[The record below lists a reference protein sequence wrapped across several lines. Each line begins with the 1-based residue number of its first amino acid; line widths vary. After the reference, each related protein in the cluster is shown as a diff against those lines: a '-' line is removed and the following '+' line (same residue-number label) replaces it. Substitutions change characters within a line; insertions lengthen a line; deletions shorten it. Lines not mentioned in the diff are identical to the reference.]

1 MLISKVFKD
10 VMEIC
15 LLFLIYLVH
24 QLLICFKES
33 KFKMK
38 KEEIERLFLSSII
51 EIIIF
56 TIILY
61 SNYRLISFWGK
72 TDKVL
77 LVLVSFFSITKL
89 LVTYFVSKRKNR
101 LEKSFNYSITILLGL
116 VEFSVLF
123 YLLNGN
129 QDLKLFLLAI
139 ITIFL
144 ESLIK
149 EKSNSRTIITG
160 TFLIFFVI
168 SLSIVLFFINPSE
181 SALVSAIT
189 AVATLLLTTDTLEDV
204 FNIKV
209 TKQRQKQLSV
219 IKISVLFLVPIIYA
233 SSLIYPR
240 PDVNNTSIYT
250 MLLTGLYRFIV
261 LEITYPLFLF
271 LIYFKKLRQ
280 KIQIMLGLPSSQKYL
295 YGNWNMI
302 TINKFTNQDIIVRKF
317 LLNIDGNRIKFL
329 GSFFTFDEDNVIYN
343 DKEEIL
349 GKIEKCNDDRVNLVI
364 DNKTIQLIKIGS
376 DEYRKFSSCYYNR
389 KEKFYNIQITE
400 PITNSNLEVTLFLF
414 NHVEN
419 QFIEINSMSNYKYDL
434 INREFIRINNN
445 EKFVMNN
452 FLPSDLYESDEFK

>member
-1 MLISKVFKD
+1 
-10 VMEIC
+10 
-15 LLFLIYLVH
+15 
-24 QLLICFKES
+24 
-33 KFKMK
+33 MK
-38 KEEIERLFLSSII
+38 KEEIKPIFLSSII
-51 EIIIF
+51 DTIIF
-56 TIILY
+56 IITLFLG
-61 SNYRLISFWGK
+61 SHFISIFCM
-72 TDKVL
+72 TDQVL
-77 LVLVSFFSITKL
+77 SVLFVVFLLTKMP
-89 LVTYFVSKRKNR
+89 VTYFVSKRKNK
-101 LEKSFNYSITILLGL
+101 LEKSFNYFITILFGL
-116 VEFSVLF
+116 IEFLTLF
-123 YLLNGN
+123 SMFKDTQQWILL
-129 QDLKLFLLAI
+129 FSI
-139 ITIFL
+139 FTISI
-144 ESLIK
+144 ESFIK
-149 EKSNSRTIITG
+149 EKSNSRAILTG

-240 PDVNNTSIYT
+240 PDNNTSIYT
-250 MLLTGLYRFIV
+250 MLLTGIYRFIV

-271 LIYFKKLRQ
+271 LIYFKKLRH

-389 KEKFYNIQITE
+389 KEKFYNIQFTE

-414 NHVEN
+414 NNVEN
-419 QFIEINSMSNYKYDL
+419 QFIEINSMTNYKYD
-434 INREFIRINNN
+434 IIDGEFIRINNN

>member
-1 MLISKVFKD
+1 
-10 VMEIC
+10 
-15 LLFLIYLVH
+15 
-24 QLLICFKES
+24 
-33 KFKMK
+33 MK
-38 KEEIERLFLSSII
+38 KEEIKPIFLSSII
-51 EIIIF
+51 DTIIF
-56 TIILY
+56 IIMLFLG
-61 SNYRLISFWGK
+61 SHFISFWGK
-72 TDKVL
+72 TDEVL
-77 LVLVSFFSITKL
+77 LVLVSFFSIIKL
-89 LVTYFVSKRKNR
+89 LVTYFVSKRKNG
-101 LEKSFNYSITILLGL
+101 LEKGFNYFITILLGL

-129 QDLKLFLLAI
+129 QNLKLFLLAI

-149 EKSNSRTIITG
+149 EKSNSRTILTG
-160 TFLIFFVI
+160 TFLIFFII

-240 PDVNNTSIYT
+240 PDANNTSIYT

-376 DEYRKFSSCYYNR
+376 DEYRKFSSCHYNR

-414 NHVEN
+414 NNVEN
-419 QFIEINSMSNYKYDL
+419 QFIEINSMTNYKYDL
-434 INREFIRINNN
+434 IDGEFIRINNN

>member
-1 MLISKVFKD
+1 
-10 VMEIC
+10 
-15 LLFLIYLVH
+15 
-24 QLLICFKES
+24 
-33 KFKMK
+33 MK
-38 KEEIERLFLSSII
+38 KEEIKPLFLSSII
-51 EIIIF
+51 DTIIF
-56 TIILY
+56 IITLFLGY
-61 SNYRLISFWGK
+61 HFISIWGM
-72 TDKVL
+72 TDQVL
-77 LVLVSFFSITKL
+77 LVLVSVFSIIKL
-89 LVTYFVSKRKNR
+89 LVTYFVSKRKNK
-101 LEKSFNYSITILLGL
+101 LEKGFNYCITISLGL
-116 VEFSVLF
+116 IEFLTLF
-123 YLLNGN
+123 SMLNDSQKWILLISI
-129 QDLKLFLLAI
+129 L
-139 ITIFL
+139 TIFI
-144 ESLIK
+144 ESFIK
-149 EKSNSRTIITG
+149 IRSNSRAILTG

-168 SLSIVLFFINPSE
+168 IFSILLFFINPSE

-240 PDVNNTSIYT
+240 PDVNNASIYT

-376 DEYRKFSSCYYNR
+376 DEYKKFSSYHYNH
-389 KEKFYNIQITE
+389 KEKFYNIQIIE
-400 PITNSNLEVTLFLF
+400 PITSSELEVSLFIL
-414 NHVEN
+414 NNDEN
-419 QFIEINSMSNYKYDL
+419 QFLEINSMTNYKYYLKDGEL
-434 INREFIRINNN
+434 IRIKNN
-445 EKFVMNN
+445 EKCDMHI
-452 FLPSDLYESDEFK
+452 LLSSDLYESDEFK

>member
-1 MLISKVFKD
+1 
-10 VMEIC
+10 
-15 LLFLIYLVH
+15 
-24 QLLICFKES
+24 
-33 KFKMK
+33 MK
-38 KEEIERLFLSSII
+38 KEEIKPIFLSSII
-51 EIIIF
+51 DTIIF
-56 TIILY
+56 IITLLLG
-61 SNYRLISFWGK
+61 SHFISIFGM
-72 TDKVL
+72 TDQVL
-77 LVLVSFFSITKL
+77 SVLFVVFLLTKMP
-89 LVTYFVSKRKNR
+89 VTYFVSKRKNK
-101 LEKSFNYSITILLGL
+101 LEKSFNYFITILFGL
-116 VEFSVLF
+116 IEFLTLF
-123 YLLNGN
+123 SMFNDPQQWILL
-129 QDLKLFLLAI
+129 FSI
-139 ITIFL
+139 FTISI
-144 ESLIK
+144 ESFIK
-149 EKSNSRTIITG
+149 EKSNSRTILTG
-160 TFLIFFVI
+160 TFLIFFII

-204 FNIKV
+204 FNVKV

-389 KEKFYNIQITE
+389 KEKFYNIQTTE

-414 NHVEN
+414 NNVEN
-419 QFIEINSMSNYKYDL
+419 QFIEINSMTNYKYIL
-434 INREFIRINNN
+434 IDGEFIRINNN

>member
-1 MLISKVFKD
+1 
-10 VMEIC
+10 
-15 LLFLIYLVH
+15 
-24 QLLICFKES
+24 
-33 KFKMK
+33 MK
-38 KEEIERLFLSSII
+38 KEEIKPLFLSSII
-51 EIIIF
+51 DTIIF
-56 TIILY
+56 IITLFLGY
-61 SNYRLISFWGK
+61 HFISIWGM
-72 TDKVL
+72 TDQVL
-77 LVLVSFFSITKL
+77 LVLVSVFSIIKL
-89 LVTYFVSKRKNR
+89 LVTYFVSKRKNK
-101 LEKSFNYSITILLGL
+101 LEKGFNYCITISLGL
-116 VEFSVLF
+116 IEFLTLF
-123 YLLNGN
+123 SMLNDSQKWILLISI
-129 QDLKLFLLAI
+129 L
-139 ITIFL
+139 TIFI
-144 ESLIK
+144 ESFIK
-149 EKSNSRTIITG
+149 IRSNSRAILTG

-168 SLSIVLFFINPSE
+168 IFSILLFFINPSE

-204 FNIKV
+204 FNVKV

-240 PDVNNTSIYT
+240 PDVNNASIYT

-376 DEYRKFSSCYYNR
+376 DEYKKFSSYHYNH
-389 KEKFYNIQITE
+389 KEKFYNIQIIE
-400 PITNSNLEVTLFLF
+400 PITSSELEVSLFIL
-414 NHVEN
+414 NNDEN
-419 QFIEINSMSNYKYDL
+419 QFLEINSMTNYKYYLKDG
-434 INREFIRINNN
+434 EFIRIKNN
-445 EKFVMNN
+445 EKCDMHI
-452 FLPSDLYESDEFK
+452 LLSSDLYESDEFK

>member
-1 MLISKVFKD
+1 MTDQVLSVLFVVF
-10 VMEIC
+10 
-15 LLFLIYLVH
+15 LLT
-24 QLLICFKES
+24 
-33 KFKMK
+33 KMP
-38 KEEIERLFLSSII
+38 
-51 EIIIF
+51 
-56 TIILY
+56 
-61 SNYRLISFWGK
+61 
-72 TDKVL
+72 
-77 LVLVSFFSITKL
+77 
-89 LVTYFVSKRKNR
+89 VTYFVSKRKNK
-101 LEKSFNYSITILLGL
+101 LEKSFNYFITILFGL
-116 VEFSVLF
+116 IEFLTLF
-123 YLLNGN
+123 SMFNDPQQWILL
-129 QDLKLFLLAI
+129 FSI
-139 ITIFL
+139 FTISI
-144 ESLIK
+144 ESFIK

-204 FNIKV
+204 FNVKV

-240 PDVNNTSIYT
+240 PDVNNASIYT

-389 KEKFYNIQITE
+389 KEKFYNIQTTE

-414 NHVEN
+414 NNVES
-419 QFIEINSMSNYKYDL
+419 QFIEINSMTNYKYDL
-434 INREFIRINNN
+434 IDGEFIRINNN

>member
-1 MLISKVFKD
+1 
-10 VMEIC
+10 
-15 LLFLIYLVH
+15 
-24 QLLICFKES
+24 
-33 KFKMK
+33 MK
-38 KEEIERLFLSSII
+38 KEEIKPLFLSSII
-51 EIIIF
+51 DTIIF
-56 TIILY
+56 IITLFLGY
-61 SNYRLISFWGK
+61 HFISIWGM
-72 TDKVL
+72 TDQVL
-77 LVLVSFFSITKL
+77 LVLVSVFSIIKL
-89 LVTYFVSKRKNR
+89 LVTYFVSKRKNK
-101 LEKSFNYSITILLGL
+101 LEKGFNYCITISLGL
-116 VEFSVLF
+116 IEFLTLF
-123 YLLNGN
+123 SMLNDSQKWILLISI
-129 QDLKLFLLAI
+129 L
-139 ITIFL
+139 TIFI
-144 ESLIK
+144 ESFIK
-149 EKSNSRTIITG
+149 IRSNSRAILTG

-168 SLSIVLFFINPSE
+168 IFSILLFFINPSE

-240 PDVNNTSIYT
+240 PDVNNASIYT

-376 DEYRKFSSCYYNR
+376 DEYKKFSSYHYNH
-389 KEKFYNIQITE
+389 KEKFYNIQIIE
-400 PITNSNLEVTLFLF
+400 PITSSELEVSLFIL
-414 NHVEN
+414 NNDEN
-419 QFIEINSMSNYKYDL
+419 QFLEINSMTNYKYYLKDG
-434 INREFIRINNN
+434 EFIRIKNN
-445 EKFVMNN
+445 EKCDMHI
-452 FLPSDLYESDEFK
+452 LLSSDIYESDQFK

>member
-1 MLISKVFKD
+1 
-10 VMEIC
+10 
-15 LLFLIYLVH
+15 
-24 QLLICFKES
+24 
-33 KFKMK
+33 MK
-38 KEEIERLFLSSII
+38 KEEIKPLFLSSII
-51 EIIIF
+51 DTIIF
-56 TIILY
+56 IITLFLGY
-61 SNYRLISFWGK
+61 HFISIWGM
-72 TDKVL
+72 TDQVL
-77 LVLVSFFSITKL
+77 LVLVSVFSIIKL
-89 LVTYFVSKRKNR
+89 LVTYFVSKRKNK
-101 LEKSFNYSITILLGL
+101 LEKGFNYCITISLGL
-116 VEFSVLF
+116 IEFLTLF
-123 YLLNGN
+123 SMLNDSQKWILLISI
-129 QDLKLFLLAI
+129 L
-139 ITIFL
+139 TIFI
-144 ESLIK
+144 ESFIK
-149 EKSNSRTIITG
+149 IRSNSRAILTG

-168 SLSIVLFFINPSE
+168 IFSILLFFINPSE

-240 PDVNNTSIYT
+240 PDVDNASIYT

-302 TINKFTNQDIIVRKF
+302 TINKFTNKDIIVRKF

-364 DNKTIQLIKIGS
+364 DNKTLQLIKIGS
-376 DEYRKFSSCYYNR
+376 DEYKKFSSYNYNH
-389 KEKFYNIQITE
+389 KEKFYNIQIIE
-400 PITNSNLEVTLFLF
+400 PITSSELEVSLFIL
-414 NHVEN
+414 NNDEN
-419 QFIEINSMSNYKYDL
+419 QFLEINSMTNYKYYLKDG
-434 INREFIRINNN
+434 EFIRIKNN
-445 EKFVMNN
+445 EKCDMHI
-452 FLPSDLYESDEFK
+452 LLSSDLYESDEFK

>member
-1 MLISKVFKD
+1 
-10 VMEIC
+10 
-15 LLFLIYLVH
+15 
-24 QLLICFKES
+24 
-33 KFKMK
+33 MK
-38 KEEIERLFLSSII
+38 KEEIKPLFLSSII
-51 EIIIF
+51 DTIIF
-56 TIILY
+56 IITLFLGY
-61 SNYRLISFWGK
+61 HFISFWGK
-72 TDKVL
+72 TDEVL
-77 LVLVSFFSITKL
+77 LVLVSVFSIIKL
-89 LVTYFVSKRKNR
+89 LVTYFVSKRKNEI
-101 LEKSFNYSITILLGL
+101 EKCFNYFITILLGL

-149 EKSNSRTIITG
+149 EKSNSRTILTG
-160 TFLIFFVI
+160 IFLIFFVI

-240 PDVNNTSIYT
+240 PDVNNASIYT

-376 DEYRKFSSCYYNR
+376 DEYKKFSSYHYNH
-389 KEKFYNIQITE
+389 KEKFYNIQIIE
-400 PITNSNLEVTLFLF
+400 PITSSELEVSLFIL
-414 NHVEN
+414 NNDEN
-419 QFIEINSMSNYKYDL
+419 QFLEINSMTNYKYYLKDG
-434 INREFIRINNN
+434 EFIRIKNN
-445 EKFVMNN
+445 EKCDMHI
-452 FLPSDLYESDEFK
+452 LLSSDIYESDQFK

>member
-1 MLISKVFKD
+1 
-10 VMEIC
+10 
-15 LLFLIYLVH
+15 
-24 QLLICFKES
+24 
-33 KFKMK
+33 MK
-38 KEEIERLFLSSII
+38 KEEIKPLFLSSII
-51 EIIIF
+51 DTIIF
-56 TIILY
+56 IITLFLGY
-61 SNYRLISFWGK
+61 HFISIWGM
-72 TDKVL
+72 TDQVL
-77 LVLVSFFSITKL
+77 LVLVSVFSIIKL
-89 LVTYFVSKRKNR
+89 LVTYFVSKRKNK
-101 LEKSFNYSITILLGL
+101 LEKGFNYCITISLGL
-116 VEFSVLF
+116 IEFLTLFSMLNNSQKWVL
-123 YLLNGN
+123 LISIL
-129 QDLKLFLLAI
+129 
-139 ITIFL
+139 TIFI
-144 ESLIK
+144 ESFIK
-149 EKSNSRTIITG
+149 IRSNSRAILTG

-168 SLSIVLFFINPSE
+168 IFSILLFFINPSE

-240 PDVNNTSIYT
+240 PDVNNASIYT

-376 DEYRKFSSCYYNR
+376 DEYKKFSSYHYNH
-389 KEKFYNIQITE
+389 KEKFYNIQIIE
-400 PITNSNLEVTLFLF
+400 PITSSELEVSLFIL
-414 NHVEN
+414 NNDEN
-419 QFIEINSMSNYKYDL
+419 QFLEINSMTNYKYYLKDG
-434 INREFIRINNN
+434 EFIRIKNN
-445 EKFVMNN
+445 EKCDMHI
-452 FLPSDLYESDEFK
+452 LLSSDLYESDEFK

>member
-1 MLISKVFKD
+1 
-10 VMEIC
+10 
-15 LLFLIYLVH
+15 
-24 QLLICFKES
+24 
-33 KFKMK
+33 MK
-38 KEEIERLFLSSII
+38 KEEIKPLFLSSII
-51 EIIIF
+51 DTIIF
-56 TIILY
+56 IITLFLGY
-61 SNYRLISFWGK
+61 HFISFWGK
-72 TDKVL
+72 TDEVL
-77 LVLVSFFSITKL
+77 LVLVSVFSIIKL
-89 LVTYFVSKRKNR
+89 LVTYFVSKRKNEI
-101 LEKSFNYSITILLGL
+101 EKCFNYFITILLGL

-149 EKSNSRTIITG
+149 EKSNSRTILTG

-240 PDVNNTSIYT
+240 PDVNNASIYT

-329 GSFFTFDEDNVIYN
+329 DSFFTFDEDNVIYN

-376 DEYRKFSSCYYNR
+376 DEYKKFSSYHYNH
-389 KEKFYNIQITE
+389 KEKFYNIQIIE
-400 PITNSNLEVTLFLF
+400 PITSSELEVSLFIL
-414 NHVEN
+414 NNDEN
-419 QFIEINSMSNYKYDL
+419 QFLEINSMTNYKYYLKDG
-434 INREFIRINNN
+434 EFIRIKNN
-445 EKFVMNN
+445 EKCDMHI
-452 FLPSDLYESDEFK
+452 LLSSDIYESDQFK

>member
-1 MLISKVFKD
+1 
-10 VMEIC
+10 
-15 LLFLIYLVH
+15 
-24 QLLICFKES
+24 
-33 KFKMK
+33 MK
-38 KEEIERLFLSSII
+38 KEEIKPIFLSSII
-51 EIIIF
+51 DTIIF
-56 TIILY
+56 IITLFLGY
-61 SNYRLISFWGK
+61 HFISIWGM
-72 TDKVL
+72 TDQVL
-77 LVLVSFFSITKL
+77 LVLVSVFSIIKL
-89 LVTYFVSKRKNR
+89 LVTYFVSKRKNK
-101 LEKSFNYSITILLGL
+101 LEKGFNYCITISLGL
-116 VEFSVLF
+116 IEFLTLF
-123 YLLNGN
+123 SMLNDSQKWILLISI
-129 QDLKLFLLAI
+129 L
-139 ITIFL
+139 TIFI
-144 ESLIK
+144 ESFIK
-149 EKSNSRTIITG
+149 IRSNSRAILTG

-168 SLSIVLFFINPSE
+168 IFSILLFFINPSE

-240 PDVNNTSIYT
+240 PDVNNASIYT

-376 DEYRKFSSCYYNR
+376 DEYKKFSSYHYNH
-389 KEKFYNIQITE
+389 KEKFYNIQIIE
-400 PITNSNLEVTLFLF
+400 PITSSELEVSLFIL
-414 NHVEN
+414 NNDEN
-419 QFIEINSMSNYKYDL
+419 QFLEINSMTNYKYYLKDG
-434 INREFIRINNN
+434 EFIRIKNN
-445 EKFVMNN
+445 EKCDMHI
-452 FLPSDLYESDEFK
+452 LLSSDLYESDEFK

>member
-1 MLISKVFKD
+1 
-10 VMEIC
+10 
-15 LLFLIYLVH
+15 
-24 QLLICFKES
+24 
-33 KFKMK
+33 MK

-51 EIIIF
+51 GIITF
-56 TIILY
+56 AIILY
-61 SNYRLISFWGK
+61 SGYQLISFWGK

-77 LVLVSFFSITKL
+77 LVLVSVFSITKL

-101 LEKSFNYSITILLGL
+101 LEKWFNYSITILLGL

-160 TFLIFFVI
+160 ITGTFLIFFVI
-168 SLSIVLFFINPSE
+168 IFSILLFFINPSE

-240 PDVNNTSIYT
+240 PDVDNASIYT

-302 TINKFTNQDIIVRKF
+302 TINKFTNKDIIVRKF
-317 LLNIDGNRIKFL
+317 LLNIDGNRIKFWVVFSL
-329 GSFFTFDEDNVIYN
+329 LMKIMLSIMIKRKY
-343 DKEEIL
+343 L
-349 GKIEKCNDDRVNLVI
+349 GKSRNVTMIE
-364 DNKTIQLIKIGS
+364 
-376 DEYRKFSSCYYNR
+376 
-389 KEKFYNIQITE
+389 
-400 PITNSNLEVTLFLF
+400 
-414 NHVEN
+414 
-419 QFIEINSMSNYKYDL
+419 
-434 INREFIRINNN
+434 
-445 EKFVMNN
+445 
-452 FLPSDLYESDEFK
+452 

>member
-1 MLISKVFKD
+1 
-10 VMEIC
+10 
-15 LLFLIYLVH
+15 
-24 QLLICFKES
+24 
-33 KFKMK
+33 MK
-38 KEEIERLFLSSII
+38 KEEIKPLFLSSII
-51 EIIIF
+51 DTIIF
-56 TIILY
+56 IITLFLGY
-61 SNYRLISFWGK
+61 HFISIWGM
-72 TDKVL
+72 TDQVL
-77 LVLVSFFSITKL
+77 LVLVSVFSIIKL
-89 LVTYFVSKRKNR
+89 LVTYFVSKRKNK
-101 LEKSFNYSITILLGL
+101 LEKGFNYCITISLGL
-116 VEFSVLF
+116 IEFLTLF
-123 YLLNGN
+123 SMLNDSQKWILLISI
-129 QDLKLFLLAI
+129 L
-139 ITIFL
+139 TIFI
-144 ESLIK
+144 ESFIK
-149 EKSNSRTIITG
+149 IRSNSRAILTG

-168 SLSIVLFFINPSE
+168 IFSILLFFINPSE

-240 PDVNNTSIYT
+240 PDVNNASIYT

-302 TINKFTNQDIIVRKF
+302 TINKFTNKDIIVRKF

-376 DEYRKFSSCYYNR
+376 DEYKKFSSYHYNH
-389 KEKFYNIQITE
+389 KEKFYNIQIIE
-400 PITNSNLEVTLFLF
+400 PITSSELEVSLFIL
-414 NHVEN
+414 NNDEN
-419 QFIEINSMSNYKYDL
+419 QFLEINSMTNYKYYLKDG
-434 INREFIRINNN
+434 EFIRIKNN
-445 EKFVMNN
+445 EKCDMHI
-452 FLPSDLYESDEFK
+452 LLSSDLYESDEFK

>member
-1 MLISKVFKD
+1 
-10 VMEIC
+10 
-15 LLFLIYLVH
+15 
-24 QLLICFKES
+24 
-33 KFKMK
+33 MK
-38 KEEIERLFLSSII
+38 KEEIKPLFLSSII
-51 EIIIF
+51 DTIIF
-56 TIILY
+56 IITLFLGY
-61 SNYRLISFWGK
+61 HFISIWGM
-72 TDKVL
+72 TDQVL
-77 LVLVSFFSITKL
+77 LVLVSVFSIIKL
-89 LVTYFVSKRKNR
+89 LVTYFVSKRKNK
-101 LEKSFNYSITILLGL
+101 LEKGFNYCITISLGL
-116 VEFSVLF
+116 IEFLTLF
-123 YLLNGN
+123 SMLNDSQKWILLISI
-129 QDLKLFLLAI
+129 L
-139 ITIFL
+139 TIFI
-144 ESLIK
+144 ESFIK
-149 EKSNSRTIITG
+149 IRSNSRAILTG

-168 SLSIVLFFINPSE
+168 IFSILLFFINPSE

-189 AVATLLLTTDTLEDV
+189 SVATLLLTTDTLEDV

-209 TKQRQKQLSV
+209 TQQRQKQLSV

-240 PDVNNTSIYT
+240 PDVNNASIYT

-376 DEYRKFSSCYYNR
+376 DEYKKFSSYHYNH
-389 KEKFYNIQITE
+389 KEKFYNIQIIE
-400 PITNSNLEVTLFLF
+400 PITSSELEVSLFIL
-414 NHVEN
+414 NNDEN
-419 QFIEINSMSNYKYDL
+419 QFLEINSMTNYKYYLKDG
-434 INREFIRINNN
+434 EFIRIKNN
-445 EKFVMNN
+445 EKCDMHI
-452 FLPSDLYESDEFK
+452 LLSSDIYESDQFK

>member
-1 MLISKVFKD
+1 
-10 VMEIC
+10 
-15 LLFLIYLVH
+15 
-24 QLLICFKES
+24 
-33 KFKMK
+33 MK

-51 EIIIF
+51 GIITF
-56 TIILY
+56 AIILY
-61 SNYRLISFWGK
+61 SGYQLISFWGK

-77 LVLVSFFSITKL
+77 LVLVSVFSITKL

-101 LEKSFNYSITILLGL
+101 LEKWFNYSITILLGL

-160 TFLIFFVI
+160 ITGTFLIFFVI
-168 SLSIVLFFINPSE
+168 IFSILLFFINPSE

-204 FNIKV
+204 FNVKV

-280 KIQIMLGLPSSQKYL
+280 KIQIKLGLPSSQKYL

-364 DNKTIQLIKIGS
+364 DNKTLQLIKIGS
-376 DEYRKFSSCYYNR
+376 DEYKKFSSYNYNH
-389 KEKFYNIQITE
+389 KEKFYNIQIIE
-400 PITNSNLEVTLFLF
+400 PITSSELEVSLFIL
-414 NHVEN
+414 NNDEN
-419 QFIEINSMSNYKYDL
+419 QFLEINSMTNYKYYLKDG
-434 INREFIRINNN
+434 EFIRIKNN
-445 EKFVMNN
+445 EKCDMHI
-452 FLPSDLYESDEFK
+452 LLSSDIYESDQFK

>member
-1 MLISKVFKD
+1 
-10 VMEIC
+10 
-15 LLFLIYLVH
+15 
-24 QLLICFKES
+24 
-33 KFKMK
+33 MK
-38 KEEIERLFLSSII
+38 KEEIKRLFLSFII
-51 EIIIF
+51 EGIIFIIILF
-56 TIILY
+56 
-61 SNYRLISFWGK
+61 SSYRFISIWGK
-72 TDKVL
+72 TDEVL
-77 LVLVSFFSITKL
+77 LVLVSVFSITKL
-89 LVTYFVSKRKNR
+89 LVTYFVSKIKNK
-101 LEKSFNYSITILLGL
+101 LEKYFNYFITILLGL
-116 VEFSVLF
+116 VEFSVLL

-139 ITIFL
+139 LTIFL
-144 ESLIK
+144 ESYIK
-149 EKSNSRTIITG
+149 EKSNSRTILTG

-219 IKISVLFLVPIIYA
+219 IKISVLFLIPIIYA

-240 PDVNNTSIYT
+240 PDVNNASIYT

-376 DEYRKFSSCYYNR
+376 DEYKKFSSYHYNH
-389 KEKFYNIQITE
+389 KEKFYNIQIIE
-400 PITNSNLEVTLFLF
+400 PLTSSELEVSLFIL
-414 NHVEN
+414 NNDEN
-419 QFIEINSMSNYKYDL
+419 QFLEINSMTNYKYYLKDG
-434 INREFIRINNN
+434 EFIRIKNN
-445 EKFVMNN
+445 EKCDMHI
-452 FLPSDLYESDEFK
+452 LLSSDVYKSDQFK

>member
-1 MLISKVFKD
+1 
-10 VMEIC
+10 
-15 LLFLIYLVH
+15 
-24 QLLICFKES
+24 
-33 KFKMK
+33 MK
-38 KEEIERLFLSSII
+38 KEEIKPIFLSSII
-51 EIIIF
+51 DTIIF
-56 TIILY
+56 IITLFLG
-61 SNYRLISFWGK
+61 SHFISIFCM
-72 TDKVL
+72 TDQVL
-77 LVLVSFFSITKL
+77 SVLFVVFLLTKMP
-89 LVTYFVSKRKNR
+89 VTYFVSKRKNK
-101 LEKSFNYSITILLGL
+101 LEKSFNYFITILFGL
-116 VEFSVLF
+116 IEFLTLF
-123 YLLNGN
+123 SMFKDTQQWILL
-129 QDLKLFLLAI
+129 FSI
-139 ITIFL
+139 FTISI
-144 ESLIK
+144 ESFIK
-149 EKSNSRTIITG
+149 EKSNSRAILTG

-240 PDVNNTSIYT
+240 PDNNTSIYT
-250 MLLTGLYRFIV
+250 MLLTGIYRFIV

-389 KEKFYNIQITE
+389 KEKFYNIQFTE

-414 NHVEN
+414 NNVEN
-419 QFIEINSMSNYKYDL
+419 QFIEINSMTNYKYDL
-434 INREFIRINNN
+434 IDGEFIRINNNN

>member
-1 MLISKVFKD
+1 
-10 VMEIC
+10 
-15 LLFLIYLVH
+15 
-24 QLLICFKES
+24 
-33 KFKMK
+33 MK
-38 KEEIERLFLSSII
+38 KEEIKPLFLSSII
-51 EIIIF
+51 DTIIF
-56 TIILY
+56 IITLFLGY
-61 SNYRLISFWGK
+61 HFISIWGM
-72 TDKVL
+72 TDQVL
-77 LVLVSFFSITKL
+77 LVLVSVFSIIKL
-89 LVTYFVSKRKNR
+89 LVTYFVSKRKNK
-101 LEKSFNYSITILLGL
+101 LEKGFNYCITISLGL
-116 VEFSVLF
+116 IEFLTLF
-123 YLLNGN
+123 SMLNNSQKWILLISI
-129 QDLKLFLLAI
+129 L
-139 ITIFL
+139 TIFI
-144 ESLIK
+144 ESFIK
-149 EKSNSRTIITG
+149 IRSNSRAILTG

-168 SLSIVLFFINPSE
+168 IFSILLFFINPSE

-240 PDVNNTSIYT
+240 PDVNNASIYT

-376 DEYRKFSSCYYNR
+376 DEYKKFSSYHYNH
-389 KEKFYNIQITE
+389 KEKFYNIQIIE
-400 PITNSNLEVTLFLF
+400 PITSSELEVSLFIL
-414 NHVEN
+414 NNDEN
-419 QFIEINSMSNYKYDL
+419 QFLEINSMTNYKYYLKDG
-434 INREFIRINNN
+434 EFIRIKNN
-445 EKFVMNN
+445 EKCDMHI
-452 FLPSDLYESDEFK
+452 LLSSDLYESDEFK

>member
-1 MLISKVFKD
+1 
-10 VMEIC
+10 
-15 LLFLIYLVH
+15 
-24 QLLICFKES
+24 
-33 KFKMK
+33 MK
-38 KEEIERLFLSSII
+38 KEEIKPIFLSSII
-51 EIIIF
+51 DTIIF
-56 TIILY
+56 IITLFLG
-61 SNYRLISFWGK
+61 SHFISIFCM
-72 TDKVL
+72 TDQVL
-77 LVLVSFFSITKL
+77 SVLFVVFLLTKMP
-89 LVTYFVSKRKNR
+89 VTYFVSKRKNK
-101 LEKSFNYSITILLGL
+101 LEKSFNYFITILFGL
-116 VEFSVLF
+116 IEFLTLF
-123 YLLNGN
+123 SMFKDTQQWILL
-129 QDLKLFLLAI
+129 FSI
-139 ITIFL
+139 FTISI
-144 ESLIK
+144 ESFIK
-149 EKSNSRTIITG
+149 EKSNSRAILTG

-240 PDVNNTSIYT
+240 PDNNTSIYT
-250 MLLTGLYRFIV
+250 MLLTGIYRFIV

-389 KEKFYNIQITE
+389 KEKFYNIQFTE

-414 NHVEN
+414 NNVEN
-419 QFIEINSMSNYKYDL
+419 QFIEINSMTNYKYDL
-434 INREFIRINNN
+434 IDGEFIRINNN

>member
-1 MLISKVFKD
+1 
-10 VMEIC
+10 
-15 LLFLIYLVH
+15 
-24 QLLICFKES
+24 
-33 KFKMK
+33 MK
-38 KEEIERLFLSSII
+38 KEEIKPIFLSSII
-51 EIIIF
+51 DTIIF
-56 TIILY
+56 IITLFLGSY
-61 SNYRLISFWGK
+61 FISIFGM
-72 TDKVL
+72 TDQVL
-77 LVLVSFFSITKL
+77 LVLFLVFLLTKIP
-89 LVTYFVSKRKNR
+89 VTYFVSKRKNK
-101 LEKSFNYSITILLGL
+101 LEKSFNYFITILFGL
-116 VEFSVLF
+116 IEFLTLF
-123 YLLNGN
+123 SMFNDTQQWILL
-129 QDLKLFLLAI
+129 FSI
-139 ITIFL
+139 FTISI
-144 ESLIK
+144 ESFIK
-149 EKSNSRTIITG
+149 EKSNSRAILTG
-160 TFLIFFVI
+160 TFLIVFVI
-168 SLSIVLFFINPSE
+168 IFSIFLFFINPSE

-240 PDVNNTSIYT
+240 PDDNNTSIYT

-261 LEITYPLFLF
+261 LEITYPLFLV

-364 DNKTIQLIKIGS
+364 DNKTVRLIKTGS
-376 DEYRKFSSCYYNR
+376 DEYRKFSSCDYNR

-400 PITNSNLEVTLFLF
+400 PITSSNLEVTLFLF
-414 NHVEN
+414 NNIEN
-419 QFIEINSMSNYKYDL
+419 QFIEINSMTNYKYDL
-434 INREFIRINNN
+434 IDGEFIRINNN
-445 EKFVMNN
+445 EKFVMNS

>member
-1 MLISKVFKD
+1 
-10 VMEIC
+10 
-15 LLFLIYLVH
+15 
-24 QLLICFKES
+24 
-33 KFKMK
+33 MK
-38 KEEIERLFLSSII
+38 KEEIKPLFLSSII
-51 EIIIF
+51 DTIIF
-56 TIILY
+56 IITLFLGY
-61 SNYRLISFWGK
+61 HFISFWGK
-72 TDKVL
+72 TDEVL
-77 LVLVSFFSITKL
+77 LVLVSVFSIIKL
-89 LVTYFVSKRKNR
+89 FVTYFVSKRKNEI
-101 LEKSFNYSITILLGL
+101 EKCFNYFITILLGL

-149 EKSNSRTIITG
+149 EKSNSRTILTG

-240 PDVNNTSIYT
+240 PDVNNASIYT

-376 DEYRKFSSCYYNR
+376 DEYKKFSSYHYNH
-389 KEKFYNIQITE
+389 KEKFYNIQIIE
-400 PITNSNLEVTLFLF
+400 PITSSELEVSLFIL
-414 NHVEN
+414 NNDEN
-419 QFIEINSMSNYKYDL
+419 QFLEINSMTNYKYYLKDG
-434 INREFIRINNN
+434 EFIRIKNN
-445 EKFVMNN
+445 EKCDMHI
-452 FLPSDLYESDEFK
+452 LLSSDIYESDQFK

>member
-1 MLISKVFKD
+1 
-10 VMEIC
+10 
-15 LLFLIYLVH
+15 
-24 QLLICFKES
+24 
-33 KFKMK
+33 MK
-38 KEEIERLFLSSII
+38 KEEIKPLFLSSII
-51 EIIIF
+51 DTIIF
-56 TIILY
+56 IITLFLGY
-61 SNYRLISFWGK
+61 HFISFWGK
-72 TDKVL
+72 TDEVL
-77 LVLVSFFSITKL
+77 LVLVSVFSIIKL
-89 LVTYFVSKRKNR
+89 LVTYFVSKRKNEI
-101 LEKSFNYSITILLGL
+101 EKCFNYFITILLGL

-149 EKSNSRTIITG
+149 EKSNSRTILTG

-240 PDVNNTSIYT
+240 PDVNNASIYT

-376 DEYRKFSSCYYNR
+376 DEYKKFSSYHYNH
-389 KEKFYNIQITE
+389 KEKFYNIQIIE
-400 PITNSNLEVTLFLF
+400 PITSSELEVSLFIL
-414 NHVEN
+414 NNDEN
-419 QFIEINSMSNYKYDL
+419 QFLEINSMTNYKYYLKDG
-434 INREFIRINNN
+434 EFIRIKNN
-445 EKFVMNN
+445 EKCDMHI
-452 FLPSDLYESDEFK
+452 LLSSDIYESDQFK

>member
-1 MLISKVFKD
+1 
-10 VMEIC
+10 
-15 LLFLIYLVH
+15 
-24 QLLICFKES
+24 
-33 KFKMK
+33 MK
-38 KEEIERLFLSSII
+38 KEEIKPLFLSSII
-51 EIIIF
+51 DTIIF
-56 TIILY
+56 IITLFLGY
-61 SNYRLISFWGK
+61 HFISIWGM
-72 TDKVL
+72 TDQVL
-77 LVLVSFFSITKL
+77 LVLVSVFSIIKL
-89 LVTYFVSKRKNR
+89 LVTYFVSKRKNK
-101 LEKSFNYSITILLGL
+101 LEKGFNYCITISLGL
-116 VEFSVLF
+116 IEFLTLF
-123 YLLNGN
+123 SMLNDSQKWILLISI
-129 QDLKLFLLAI
+129 L
-139 ITIFL
+139 TIFI
-144 ESLIK
+144 ESFIK
-149 EKSNSRTIITG
+149 IRSNSRAILTG

-168 SLSIVLFFINPSE
+168 IFSILLFFINPSE

-240 PDVNNTSIYT
+240 PDVNNASIYT

-280 KIQIMLGLPSSQKYL
+280 KIQFMLGLPSSQKYL

-376 DEYRKFSSCYYNR
+376 DEYKKFSSYHYNH
-389 KEKFYNIQITE
+389 KEKFYNIQIIE
-400 PITNSNLEVTLFLF
+400 PITSSELEVSLFIL
-414 NHVEN
+414 NNDEN
-419 QFIEINSMSNYKYDL
+419 QFLEINSMTNYKYYLKDG
-434 INREFIRINNN
+434 EFIRIKNN
-445 EKFVMNN
+445 EKCDMHI
-452 FLPSDLYESDEFK
+452 LLSSDLYESDEFK